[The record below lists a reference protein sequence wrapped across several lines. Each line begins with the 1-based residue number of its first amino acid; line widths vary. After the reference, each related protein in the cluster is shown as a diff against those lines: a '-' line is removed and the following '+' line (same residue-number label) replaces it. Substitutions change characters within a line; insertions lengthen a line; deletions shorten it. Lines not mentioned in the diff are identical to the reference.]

1 MKRSCWKARNAD
13 KKTSFLTVQET
24 EEAETLFFQWI
35 LHEEFGTNLVAL
47 TQNQLLQKK
56 SKIFSLTSSL
66 DERGIMKIGGRSLK
80 ADIQSSAKHQLI
92 LPGKYM

>member
-1 MKRSCWKARNAD
+1 M
-13 KKTSFLTVQET
+13 TVQET
-24 EEAETLFFQWI
+24 EVAETLLFQWI

-66 DERGIMKIGGRSLK
+66 DERGIMKIGGRLLK